1 MLYLALFCLNIFQ
14 FTPRYPSAEV
24 EIVNAEMM
32 DPSEKVAFRWHYN
45 RLEVK
50 GLDFHTNFI
59 VTTSRDTLRN
69 DYSNTFGYIA
79 PTSKTDTIRVVLN
92 GKIIHEEVFEIWN
105 MPKPAVR
112 FGYISENQDVSLQ
125 YILSN
130 PGLHVF
136 NPVHPMKTCVRIQM
150 FEAKIIKKNG
160 KEIPLTSKSPKGF
173 DDWSDRKQER
183 YWNGQFVFHRIEN
196 DVRNY
201 LNKFDQ
207 NHLKLLR
214 KMEIGDQLVFGMG
227 VFSCPSCKQSKRN
240 INLTLT
246 VGSK

>member
-14 FTPRYPSAEV
+14 LTPRYPSAEV
-24 EIVNAEMM
+24 EIVNAEML
-32 DPSEKVAFRWHYN
+32 DPECKVVFRWYYN

-50 GLDFHTNFI
+50 GLDLHTNFI
-59 VTTSRDTLRN
+59 VTTSRDTLNN

-79 PTSKTDTIRVVLN
+79 PSAKTDTIRVVLN
-92 GKIIHEEVFEIWN
+92 GRIIHEEVFQIRN
-105 MPKPAVR
+105 MPKPEVR
-112 FGYISENQDVSLQ
+112 FGYITDNQNISLR

-136 NPVHPMKTCVRIQM
+136 VPGFPMKAYFSIRI

-160 KEIPLTSKSPKGF
+160 KEIPLTTKSAKGF

-183 YWNGQFVFHRIEN
+183 YWNGQFVFHRKEN
-196 DVRNY
+196 NVRNY

-207 NHLKLLR
+207 NHLKLLK
-214 KMEIGDQLVFGMG
+214 KMEIGEKLAFGKCTIA
-227 VFSCPSCKQSKRN
+227 CPDCAFRSYN
-240 INLTLT
+240 IDLTLT